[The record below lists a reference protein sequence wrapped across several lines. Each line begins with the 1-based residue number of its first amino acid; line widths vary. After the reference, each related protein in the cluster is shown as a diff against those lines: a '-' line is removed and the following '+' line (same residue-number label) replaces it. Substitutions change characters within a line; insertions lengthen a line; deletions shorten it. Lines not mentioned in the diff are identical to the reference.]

1 MKSEDIKKLVK
12 EAISEEVGEL
22 KDDITKLQKEDEQT
36 EENTEAELTAEDIK
50 STIAK
55 TIEES
60 LKPIQEDV
68 DSLKKNTKRSKD
80 PKSTRLNSSHV
91 SISYA
96 VFCLKKKIKK
106 RTR

>member
-22 KDDITKLQKEDEQT
+22 KDDITKLQNEDEQT

-68 DSLKKNTKRSKD
+68 DSLKKNTKRSN
-80 PKSTRLNSSHV
+80 RLDDDETVRKEENV
-91 SISYA
+91 G
-96 VFCLKKKIKK
+96 VFDSLF
-106 RTR
+106 TGGNQ